1 MKLST
6 LLTAAIAVAFAM
18 PAAAQTKRPIK
29 IGVLSDMSGGL
40 SDVAGPGS
48 VVAARMAIEDRGAK
62 VAGHAIELVSADH
75 QNKADIGSSIVRKW
89 IDVDKVDAIVDLPN
103 SAVALAVNQIVRE
116 TNKVLMVTAAATSR
130 LSGDACSPNTI
141 HFATDN
147 WTLANVP
154 SQAVVKGGGDTWFYV
169 TADYAFGHDLEKQSS
184 AAVEKAGG
192 KVLGGVRHPFAVSDF
207 ASFLL
212 QAQSS
217 GAKVIAFANSQ
228 GDFINAVKQAAEFN
242 LQKTQKLVGLAVYI
256 SDIEPIGL
264 QIAQGSLLAEAFYWN
279 MNETARAFSKR
290 FAERHNGKVP
300 TSLHAN
306 VYSALNHYF
315 KAIEAG
321 ADTNDG
327 KAVIARMKEMPT
339 DDALLGKGSI
349 RADGRK
355 LNPLH
360 LFEIKKPEESKERF
374 DFYKLVRTIPAE
386 EAFRPMAE
394 GGCPLVK

>member
-6 LLTAAIAVAFAM
+6 LAAAAIAATLAL
-18 PAAAQTKRPIK
+18 PAAAQTKRAIK

-48 VVAARMAIEDRGAK
+48 VVAARMAIEDRGGN

-75 QNKADIGSSIVRKW
+75 QNKADIGSSIVRRW

-154 SQAVVKGGGDTWFYV
+154 SQAVVKGGGDTWFYI

-192 KVLGGVRHPFAVSDF
+192 KVLGGVKHPFAVSDF

-279 MNETARAFSKR
+279 MSESSRAFSKR

-306 VYSALNHYF
+306 VYSALSHYF
-315 KAIEAG
+315 KAIGAG
-321 ADTNDG
+321 ADANDG

-339 DDALLGKGSI
+339 EDSLLGKGSI

-394 GGCPLVK
+394 GNCPLVK